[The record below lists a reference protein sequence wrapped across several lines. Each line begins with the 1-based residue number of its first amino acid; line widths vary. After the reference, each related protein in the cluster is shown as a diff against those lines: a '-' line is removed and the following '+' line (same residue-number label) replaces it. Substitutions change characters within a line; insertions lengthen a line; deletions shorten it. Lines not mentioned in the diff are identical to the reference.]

1 MLSAKSSRS
10 LSTKAQHPIPCFIVN
25 ASAIIT
31 NIYAGLNKKFNSA
44 LVYLIIPGIILGIYK
59 KAKPTGVNNAMS
71 SWTQTW
77 VNDYLDLYNY
87 AKTIG
92 DSAWAEDLLRKLR
105 DQKDIMLEEER
116 KVRLLREL
124 LANYDR
130 INNQLLEI
138 FNKLRGASEGSQAES
153 LQEQWLK
160 LKLMRID
167 VSRKILQYI

>member
-1 MLSAKSSRS
+1 
-10 LSTKAQHPIPCFIVN
+10 
-25 ASAIIT
+25 
-31 NIYAGLNKKFNSA
+31 
-44 LVYLIIPGIILGIYK
+44 
-59 KAKPTGVNNAMS
+59 MS

-105 DQKDIMLEEER
+105 DQKDIMLEEEQ

-130 INNQLLEI
+130 INYQLLEI